1 MRIPNKQPEM
11 SAQVNIF
18 IGKTC
23 KNRVTI
29 NARLWASGAE
39 LEHKGAWSKFLA
51 MFPKRTDA
59 RDSAMN
65 LYKTHEESTY
75 AKVFRTINVVQACL
89 RCFLYPWY
97 SPNREKHGEPSRRP
111 IFNYVHLGAP
121 FDPAL
126 WDFAFG
132 ILWHVR
138 ILMCP
143 LSPTR
148 EVQSVQQS
156 ALAQTHFKDMR
167 TPHLPARANTY
178 YVMTQIDR

>member
-132 ILWHVR
+132 ILMACPDPYVSAISHQRSTICATVSPR
-138 ILMCP
+138 SDPFQRHADTTSPGKSEYILCHD
-143 LSPTR
+143 T
-148 EVQSVQQS
+148 
-156 ALAQTHFKDMR
+156 
-167 TPHLPARANTY
+167 
-178 YVMTQIDR
+178 DR